1 MPFDEPITRPMG
13 DPENTMNTQAEAAVL
28 GARNGLSVDSP
39 PTPRQV
45 EPAIPPVHVSLV
57 IPTKNEA
64 RNLAW
69 VLGQVPDC
77 VDEVVLVDASTDA
90 TRTMALA
97 YRPDIRFVEQ
107 SAPGKGNALRA
118 GFEATRGD
126 LIVMIDAD
134 GSMSPGEI
142 SHYVH
147 FLENGYDFVKGSRFM
162 AGGGSLDITAL
173 RRLGNR
179 ALMSAVNWMYDSN
192 MTDLCYGFC
201 AFHRRF
207 LRHLELTADGFDIEA
222 QMIVHA
228 LQAGL
233 RVAEVPSLELPRR
246 SGHSNLNAIS
256 DGTLVLGAILRDHR
270 RGVSGRMVQSWRA
283 RHKVA
288 L

>member
-1 MPFDEPITRPMG
+1 MSRHTL
-13 DPENTMNTQAEAAVL
+13 A
-28 GARNGLSVDSP
+28 
-39 PTPRQV
+39 
-45 EPAIPPVHVSLV
+45 AIPHSPNVRSVKAAAIQRRVETPVPVHVSLV
-57 IPTKNEA
+57 IPTKDDA

-69 VLGQVPDC
+69 VLGQLPDC
-77 VDEVVLVDASTDA
+77 VDEVLLIDASADV
-90 TRTMALA
+90 TRTMALTH
-97 YRPDIRFVEQ
+97 RPDIRFVKP

-118 GFEATRGD
+118 GFDAARGD

-134 GSMSPGEI
+134 GSMSPAEI

-162 AGGGSLDITAL
+162 AGGDSLDITTF

-179 ALMSAVNWMYDSN
+179 VLMSAANWIYDSN

-207 LRHLELTADGFDIEA
+207 LQHLDLTADGFDIEA

-233 RVAEVPSLELPRR
+233 RVAEVPSLELPHRNGR
-246 SGHSNLNAIS
+246 SNLNAIS
-256 DGTLVLGAILRDHR
+256 DGMLVLGTILRDHR
-270 RGVSGRMVQSWRA
+270 RGMSRRMVQGWRG
-283 RHKVA
+283 RHRMA